1 MIRLGLRARFFL
13 YSNTVIAVTMVLVTF
28 FWMLHERQSLH
39 EAFINRG
46 RSIVDAMALPMTVA
60 LELVPA
66 ATAAGAED
74 PASEYIAEILTRNP
88 DFVRYVIVS
97 DVTGRV
103 THASSRDLVG
113 YRFDRALGSASIGA
127 APEVGIRADRSGERL
142 LEVRTALDGTSS
154 FLGSLAVGFSLDPI
168 EDSVAAVLR
177 YAALVA
183 LVLMLFNSAL
193 TALYVETLI
202 RPILTLN
209 ETMKWAGLGDL
220 GVRATSRSGDEV
232 GELSEAF
239 NRMMDELEAARER
252 EEAQRGQLAHAEKMV
267 AVGTLAAGVA
277 HEVNNPLAGIMA
289 CLENL
294 RANPDDSEMRDR
306 YLGLISDGLDRIER
320 TITNLLDFSR
330 RREVKLEPTSL
341 NHSLHH
347 VVELVGYQLRRSGVE
362 VVLDLDADHAM
373 VRADHFQME
382 QLFLNLV
389 LNAIGAMPE
398 GGTLT
403 LKTRVRRG
411 EVIVDVQ
418 DTGTGIPEGIRD
430 RVFDPFFTTR
440 DVGEGTGLGLAVSHS
455 IVAAHGGTIELD
467 SEPGEGT
474 TFRVRFAAM
483 PTATPARSG
492 R

>member
-1 MIRLGLRARFFL
+1 
-13 YSNTVIAVTMVLVTF
+13 
-28 FWMLHERQSLH
+28 
-39 EAFINRG
+39 
-46 RSIVDAMALPMTVA
+46 MTLA
-60 LELVPA
+60 LEQMPA
-66 ATAAGAED
+66 VDLADAPD
-74 PASEYIAEILTRNP
+74 PASQYIVEILTRNP
-88 DFVRYVIVS
+88 DFVRYVIAS
-97 DVTGRV
+97 DAQGRV
-103 THASSRDLVG
+103 THSSSHDLVG
-113 YRFDRALGSASIGA
+113 HHFDRPLGAESIGA
-127 APEVGIRADRSGERL
+127 RPDVRIRQDRSGERL
-142 LEVRTALDGTSS
+142 LEVRTALGDAGS

-168 EDSVAAVLR
+168 EDSVAAVVR

-220 GVRATSRSGDEV
+220 GVRAAAGSGDEV
-232 GELSEAF
+232 GELSAAF
-239 NRMMDELEAARER
+239 NRMMDEVEAGRER
-252 EEAQRGQLAHAEKMV
+252 EEAQQAQLAHAEKMA

-277 HEVNNPLAGIMA
+277 HEVNNPLAGITA

-294 RANPDDSEMRDR
+294 RANPDDDEMRSR
-306 YLGLISDGLDRIER
+306 YLDLIGDGLMRIER

-330 RREVKLEPTSL
+330 PREVTLEPTSL
-341 NHSLHH
+341 NHSLRH
-347 VVELVGYQLRRSGVE
+347 VVELVGYQLRQAGVE

-373 VRADHFQME
+373 VMADHFQME

-411 EVIVDVQ
+411 EAAVEVR
-418 DTGTGIPEGIRD
+418 DTGTGIPEAIRD

-440 DVGEGTGLGLAVSHS
+440 EAGEGTGLGLAVSHG
-455 IVAAHGGTIELD
+455 IVAAHRGTIEVE
-467 SEPGEGT
+467 SKVGVGT
-474 TFRVRFAAM
+474 TLRVRFAAM
-483 PTATPARSG
+483 AGGAAARGG

>member
-1 MIRLGLRARFFL
+1 MIRLGLRVRFFL

-28 FWMLHERQSLH
+28 FWMLHERRSLH

-60 LELVPA
+60 LEQTPA
-66 ATAAGAED
+66 PTTAGGPDTAA
-74 PASEYIAEILTRNP
+74 EYIAEILTRNP
-88 DFVRYVIVS
+88 GFVRYVIVS
-97 DVTGRV
+97 DVNGRV
-103 THASSRDLVG
+103 THASSTDLVG
-113 YRFDRALGSASIGA
+113 QHFDRPLGPGSIGA
-127 APEVGIRADRSGERL
+127 PPEVGIREDRSGERL

-168 EDSVAAVLR
+168 ELSVAAVVR

-183 LVLMLFNSAL
+183 VVLMLLNSAL

-209 ETMKWAGLGDL
+209 ETMKRAGLGDL
-220 GVRATSRSGDEV
+220 GVRAAAGSGDEV
-232 GELSEAF
+232 GELSEVF
-239 NRMMDELEAARER
+239 NRMMDELQAARER
-252 EEAQRGQLAHAEKMV
+252 EEAQRARFVHAEKMA

-277 HEVNNPLAGIMA
+277 HEVNNPLAGITA
-289 CLENL
+289 CLENM
-294 RANPDDSEMRDR
+294 RANPDDDEMRGR
-306 YLGLISDGLDRIER
+306 YLDLIGDGLTRIER

-330 RREVKLEPTSL
+330 QREVKLEPTSL
-341 NHSLHH
+341 NHSLRH
-347 VVELVGYQLRRSGVE
+347 VVELVGYQLRRASVE
-362 VVLDLDADHAM
+362 VVLDLDSDHAM
-373 VRADHFQME
+373 VMADHFRME

-389 LNAIGAMPE
+389 LNAISAMPE

-418 DTGTGIPEGIRD
+418 DTGTGIPEEIRD

-440 DVGEGTGLGLAVSHS
+440 EVGEGTGLGLAVSHS
-455 IVAAHGGTIELD
+455 IVAAHGGTIEFN
-467 SEPGEGT
+467 SELGVGT

-483 PTATPARSG
+483 AGGAAARGG

>member
-13 YSNTVIAVTMVLVTF
+13 YSNSVIAVTMVLVTF
-28 FWMLHERQSLH
+28 FWMLHERRSLH

-60 LELVPA
+60 LEQTPA
-66 ATAAGAED
+66 PTIAGARDTAA
-74 PASEYIAEILTRNP
+74 EYIAEILTRNP

-97 DVTGRV
+97 DVGGTV
-103 THASSRDLVG
+103 THASSRDLLG
-113 YRFDRALGSASIGA
+113 HHFDRPLGPGSIGA
-127 APEVGIRADRSGERL
+127 PPEVWIRQDRSGERL

-168 EDSVAAVLR
+168 ELSVAAVVR

-183 LVLMLFNSAL
+183 VVLMLLNSAV

-209 ETMKWAGLGDL
+209 ETMKRADL
-220 GVRATSRSGDEV
+220 GVRAAAGSGDEV

-239 NRMMDELEAARER
+239 NRMMDELQAARER
-252 EEAQRGQLAHAEKMV
+252 EEAQRAQLVHAEKMA

-277 HEVNNPLAGIMA
+277 HEVNNPLAGITA

-294 RANPDDSEMRDR
+294 RANPDDDEMRSR
-306 YLGLISDGLDRIER
+306 YLNLIGDGLTRIER
-320 TITNLLDFSR
+320 TITNLLNFSR
-330 RREVKLEPTSL
+330 QREVKLEPTSL
-341 NHSLHH
+341 NHSLRH
-347 VVELVGYQLRRSGVE
+347 VVELVGYQLRQAGVE
-362 VVLDLDADHAM
+362 VVLDLDSDHAM
-373 VRADHFQME
+373 VMADHFQME

-389 LNAIGAMPE
+389 LNAISAMSE

-418 DTGTGIPEGIRD
+418 DTGTGIPEEIRD

-440 DVGEGTGLGLAVSHS
+440 EVGEGTGLGLAVSHS
-455 IVAAHGGTIELD
+455 IVAAHGGTIEVD
-467 SEPGEGT
+467 SELGVGT

-483 PTATPARSG
+483 AAAPPARGG

>member
-46 RSIVDAMALPMTVA
+46 RSIVDGMALPMTVA
-60 LELVPA
+60 LEQAPA
-66 ATAAGAED
+66 AVAAGSDD
-74 PASEYIAEILTRNP
+74 PATEYIEEILTRNP
-88 DFVRYVIVS
+88 DFVRYVIVA
-97 DVTGRV
+97 DITGRV
-103 THASSRDLVG
+103 THASSRDLLG
-113 YRFDRALGSASIGA
+113 YRFGRALGSASIDA

-220 GVRATSRSGDEV
+220 GVRAASRSGDEV

-294 RANPDDSEMRDR
+294 RANPDDVEMRDR
-306 YLGLISDGLDRIER
+306 YLDLISDGLDRIER

-341 NHSLHH
+341 NHNLRH
-347 VVELVGYQLRRSGVE
+347 VVELVGYQLRRAGVE

-389 LNAIGAMPE
+389 LNAISAMPE

-418 DTGTGIPEGIRD
+418 DTGTGIPEEIRD

-440 DVGEGTGLGLAVSHS
+440 EVGEGTGLGLAVSHS

-467 SEPGEGT
+467 SEPGDGT
-474 TFRVRFAAM
+474 TFRVRFTAM